1 MNSTKLRRCPDC
13 GAEVSRTADKCPKCG
28 AVLPSA
34 ANIVNA
40 IGALLSIGLTVW
52 IFWKFGIFKMLL
64 MMLRH

>member
-1 MNSTKLRRCPDC
+1 MNSTKLRKCPGC
-13 GAEVSRTADKCPKCG
+13 GAEVSITADKCPKCG

-34 ANIVNA
+34 ANIGSA
-40 IGALLSIGLTVW
+40 IGALLGIGLTVW